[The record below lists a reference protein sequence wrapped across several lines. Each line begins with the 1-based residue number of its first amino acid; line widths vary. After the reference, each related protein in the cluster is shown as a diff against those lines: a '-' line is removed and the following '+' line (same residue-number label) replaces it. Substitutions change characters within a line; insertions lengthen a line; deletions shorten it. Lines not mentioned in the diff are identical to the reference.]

1 MSKKPV
7 LVTALVG
14 AAAVLLVAAVVAR
27 AFFFSV
33 YVIPQNGM
41 YPQMPAG
48 SRLIAAKRV
57 NAAEIKRG
65 EVVIFVRQESGQ
77 DYTYIWR
84 VIALAGDSVNTSGH
98 DLLVNDKPL
107 GRTLARQA
115 DGHKVYV
122 EQNGDASY
130 EIALDDA
137 PQQPAPDTAVVVP
150 AGCLFVMGDN
160 RDHARDSRFFGPI
173 DVRAVIGKKL

>member
-1 MSKKPV
+1 MKNSAK
-7 LVTALVG
+7 VTSLAVVSV
-14 AAAVLLVAAVVAR
+14 VLLVAAVAAK

-48 SRLIAAKRV
+48 SRLIATQRFDADQ
-57 NAAEIKRG
+57 IKRG
-65 EVVIFVRQESGQ
+65 DVVIFVRQENGQ

-84 VIALAGDSVNTSGH
+84 VVALAGESVAVSGH
-98 DLLVNDKPL
+98 DLSVDGAPVE
-107 GRTLARQA
+107 RTLAREA

-137 PQQPAPDTAVVVP
+137 PRQLAPKMELVVP

-160 RDHARDSRFFGPI
+160 RDNARDSRYFGPI
-173 DVRAVIGKKL
+173 GVQTVIGKKL